1 MASTEMRN
9 LIIMMKKMMERGF
22 GAKFDGDLDPNQL
35 RSVIE
40 LAQGNM
46 PLEPGVR
53 IEKEK
58 FGGMDAELAV
68 PEDPREDAL
77 IIYIHGGGLV
87 CGNAGTSRGYTSL
100 LAAET
105 RIPTYAFSYR
115 LAPENPYP
123 AAADDCILAYE
134 EIGKKNPGKSLILIG
149 ESGGAHLSVVTA
161 LRARDRG
168 LEPPACVIPYSVIL
182 DWSGT
187 IDRKRE
193 DCDDFTVTAAG
204 LKALEDMYCPDES
217 VRRDPYCSP
226 YFADFSGMPPML
238 LAWDKTETLAPDNE
252 ILVRKL
258 QVAGVEVQ
266 YKVYEGCFHA
276 FSTTGKGTPESYEIL
291 KDTAAFIDAHI
302 GQQSR
307 SGRPDGPASTE
318 SGGKHDHT
326 G

>member
-1 MASTEMRN
+1 MMASTEMQN
-9 LIIMMKKMMERGF
+9 LIVMMKKMMERGF

-40 LAQGNM
+40 QAQGNM

-53 IEKEK
+53 IEQEK

-87 CGNAGTSRGYTSL
+87 CGNARTSRGYSSL

-105 RIPTYAFSYR
+105 KIPTYAFSYR

-134 EIGKKNPGKSLILIG
+134 EIGRKNPGKSLILIG

-168 LEPPACVIPYSVIL
+168 LELPACVIPYSVVL

-187 IDRKRE
+187 IDRARP
-193 DCDDFTVTAAG
+193 DCDDFTVTATG
-204 LKALEDMYCPDES
+204 LKALQDMYCPD
-217 VRRDPYCSP
+217 VAARRDPYCSP
-226 YFADFSGMPPML
+226 YFADYTGMPPML

-258 QVAGVEVQ
+258 QDAGVEVQ
-266 YKVYEGCFHA
+266 YKAYEGCFHA

-302 GQQSR
+302 GQQ
-307 SGRPDGPASTE
+307 G
-318 SGGKHDHT
+318 
-326 G
+326 